1 MKLDEILKIID
12 TPGVVMQLHN
22 SPDEIGAAYLAVE
35 QARDRRDDAR
45 ENLKLAEANAEAQAW
60 MESAEYGKAKE
71 LADAKKARIAGS
83 GIKRCKANT
92 VRPNTGA
99 TNAATNRTPVAT
111 ADRSNENP
119 TAAPASVQHII
130 GRLTNPTNRI
140 ARNARNNTSSIT

>member
-71 LADAKKARIAGS
+71 LADAKKARIAAVVASDAEAQTARQFLRDADATLAQAGAEYE
-83 GIKRCKANT
+83 KAKAQFAA
-92 VRPNTGA
+92 VRA
-99 TNAATNRTPVAT
+99 LADIAT
-111 ADRSNENP
+111 ATLNYV
-119 TAAPASVQHII
+119 AAAKKEKS
-130 GRLTNPTNRI
+130 
-140 ARNARNNTSSIT
+140 